1 MCVSQCACWTFV
13 CACDIFCWILSD
25 SYYRLRSTFFFF
37 FFVLFRITST
47 AMDAPSLLFSV
58 LGGVLHIYIARAHTH
73 THTYICI
80 ERERERRYFVSH
92 CLTNIQTSDGV
103 SNSEECIFEQSH
115 WIRLDDGWMDGWR
128 KGRGGRDPRLR
139 DRWYDERS
147 RLIDLMEY
155 RGNDAKERREEE
167 WMNEWMGC
175 SKRMDRSKGGVIKS
189 VYLTNSPRRPRLP
202 FYFILFYFVLF
213 HFILFYMYIYI
224 YELNEAKISA
234 IKRSRLILVVVPCY
248 SIGLGLKKTFW
259 LFFSEKFIV

>member
-1 MCVSQCACWTFV
+1 MILTIGFGPPFSFSFSFCFASHQQRWTHPPSSFLFWV
-13 CACDIFCWILSD
+13 V
-25 SYYRLRSTFFFF
+25 YY
-37 FFVLFRITST
+37 
-47 AMDAPSLLFSV
+47 
-58 LGGVLHIYIARAHTH
+58 IYISRARTH
-73 THTYICI
+73 IHTYICI

-259 LFFSEKFIV
+259 LFFFREIHCLIRCNWW